1 MESEKQHQRSD
12 VEFLEDLVDEL
23 FYAAETE
30 LTRRRLAT
38 LTQCRTRKNAGI

>member
-1 MESEKQHQRSD
+1 MDNEQDRQHD
-12 VEFLEDLVDEL
+12 IDFLMDLNDEL
-23 FYAAETE
+23 FYAAEIE